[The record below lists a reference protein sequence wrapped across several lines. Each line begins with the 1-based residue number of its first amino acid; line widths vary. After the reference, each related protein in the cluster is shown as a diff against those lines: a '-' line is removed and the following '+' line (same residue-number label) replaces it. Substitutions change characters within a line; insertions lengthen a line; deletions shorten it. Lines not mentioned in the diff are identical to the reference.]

1 MQEREILEIAQKI
14 EKVGGRLYLVGGAIR
29 DDLLGKKTHDED
41 YCVTGI
47 TAEQFQKIFPE
58 VHIRGKTFKEDPLR
72 VYRVARFLAQLE
84 FKVEQQTIEQMKE

>member
-1 MQEREILEIAQKI
+1 MQEKEIIKIAQKI
-14 EKVGGRLYLVGGAIR
+14 EKAGGRLYLVGGAVR